1 MGVCGCVNV
10 WEREREACGW
20 LGGNLKN
27 LPSGKRGAGDF

>member
-1 MGVCGCVNV
+1 VGVCVNV
-10 WEREREACGW
+10 WERDGACGW